1 MVPPHEIGTRVHR
14 GLAWVGIG
22 SALVAVLDIVAILL
36 ILSFWISPEQY
47 GIATKAV
54 WIFPI
59 LDQATDLGLSAAV
72 VQREDHDE
80 DTLSTVFWLNLTIAL
95 TLFGILVIGAPIL
108 ATRFYGEAI
117 VGTLL
122 VTYGTKLIWQNIYVI
137 PASLMKRDMRFKELA
152 VIRILANLAE
162 FVGKIGFA
170 ATGFGIWC
178 FVLGPLC
185 RVIVFGV
192 GCQLRRPWR
201 PRFVLKPRQAWDYV
215 TFGLKTSSS
224 QMLFYLYTN
233 LDYPIVGYYF
243 GNAALGVY
251 KLAYEIVLE
260 PVRAISV
267 TVVDIAFPT
276 FARLRFHKEAL
287 VAQFVSLT
295 RLNLVTVMT
304 YSVVVFVIA
313 DDLLA
318 LAFPEYVEAAP
329 AIRLLCGVGVLRA
342 VSFVMPPLL
351 DGVGHPGRTLTYTL
365 TAAVTLPLCFLLAAS
380 LLGDRMGFLSVA
392 LAWAVGYPIAFAVL
406 LALAVFTLAI
416 PMRQFLR
423 AVVGVPLC
431 MLAGLAVG
439 LATQWLAAGLPA
451 IARMPIAIVL
461 TIGTIAVLLAY
472 TQGLSVAAARRA
484 LKGPPAPTP
493 TCKRPRARRARC
505 RQRQIFNT
513 GRRRDS
519 GPGRPSARVG
529 PPPR

>member
-1 MVPPHEIGTRVHR
+1 MVAQHEIGTRVNR
-14 GLAWVGIG
+14 GLAWLGIG
-22 SALVAVLDIVAILL
+22 SAMVAVLDIVSMLL
-36 ILSFWISPEQY
+36 ILSFWISPDQY

-72 VQREDHDE
+72 VQRDDHDH
-80 DTLSTVFWLNLTIAL
+80 DTLSTVFWLNVTIAL
-95 TLFGILVIGAPIL
+95 GLFAILALAAPIV

-117 VGTLL
+117 VGSLL
-122 VTYGTKLIWQNIYVI
+122 IAYGTKLIWQNIYFI

-162 FVGKIGFA
+162 FVSKIAFA

-185 RVIVFGV
+185 RVLVTGV
-192 GCQLRRPWR
+192 ACQLRRPWR
-201 PRFVLKPRQAWDYV
+201 PRFVLRPRQAWAYV
-215 TFGLKTSSS
+215 TFGLKTSTS
-224 QMLFYLYTN
+224 QMLFFLYTN

-243 GNAALGVY
+243 GNAALGIY
-251 KLAYEIVLE
+251 KLAYDIVLE
-260 PVRAISV
+260 PARAISA

-276 FARLRFHKEAL
+276 FARLRHHKDQL

-304 YSVVVFVIA
+304 YAVIVFVIA

-318 LAFPEYVEAAP
+318 LAFPEYTEAAP

-351 DGVGHPGRTLTYTL
+351 DGVGHPGRTLAYTV
-365 TAAVTLPLCFLLAAS
+365 TAAVTLPLCFLLGAH
-380 LLGDRMGFLSVA
+380 LLGGRLGFESVA
-392 LAWAVGYPIAFAVL
+392 LAWAVGYPVAFAVL
-406 LALAVFTLAI
+406 TVLTVATLAI
-416 PMRQFLR
+416 PLARFLR

-431 MLAGLAVG
+431 LLVALAIGLAV
-439 LATQWLAAGLPA
+439 QWLAAPLPA
-451 IARMPIAIVL
+451 IARMPLTSAVML
-461 TIGTIAVLLAY
+461 ATIGVLLAY

-484 LKGPPAPTP
+484 LKGAPAPSP
-493 TCKRPRARRARC
+493 
-505 RQRQIFNT
+505 
-513 GRRRDS
+513 
-519 GPGRPSARVG
+519 
-529 PPPR
+529 